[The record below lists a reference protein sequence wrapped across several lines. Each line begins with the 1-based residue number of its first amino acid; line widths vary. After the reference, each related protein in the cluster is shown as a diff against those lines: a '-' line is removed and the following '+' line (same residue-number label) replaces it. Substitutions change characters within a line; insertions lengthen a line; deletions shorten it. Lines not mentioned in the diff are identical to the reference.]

1 MKPRSRTD
9 LIIPIALSVCGLAA
23 GVWMMFR
30 AFESMNAGN
39 DRDKRSVARLDHSG
53 TKDPPLSADP
63 ISAATSPDL
72 SNALLDAL
80 KEEIE
85 RPHALANEALLTFS
99 DPAALA
105 GFVANATAAGLVV
118 TGPFAGADSIRVS
131 FDSLG
136 QLRDVLA
143 AHRGKAP
150 AVSANFRVGIP
161 DLSVPPPAGGTG
173 TAPFEASLLP
183 SLGIDAGSDRRSWGE
198 DITVAVIDSGISP
211 HPAFREGQIT
221 HLDLTSERGAF
232 HAHGTAMAS
241 LIAGGYPGAEG
252 VAPEPNSS
260 ISASPARKA
269 SATASFSPRGSARRW
284 NAEPTSSTSAWPPTA
299 TPPRWPTPSPRR
311 SGAASPWVAAV
322 GNEGAGMKAWPAAY
336 PGVISVSGIAADDRL
351 AYFSNTG
358 EPTLA
363 APSVGVPSAYS
374 DGKAPMLAI
383 GNGTS
388 QAAALVSGAAAVFR
402 SRGLD
407 APSALVRHAR
417 PGSAGRTK
425 SEQGSS
431 FYLPSTR
438 SRPRTGESS
447 PAPLLTRPFPVHPFR
462 FHGGG

>member
-9 LIIPIALSVCGLAA
+9 LIVPIALSVCGLAA

-39 DRDKRSVARLDHSG
+39 DRDKRSVARLDRSG
-53 TKDPPLSADP
+53 TKDPPPSADP

-118 TGPFAGADSIRVS
+118 TGPFAGADTIRVS

-252 VAPEPNSS
+252 VAPGAELLDLRIAGKKGLSDSFLLAEGIRTAMERGADVIN
-260 ISASPARKA
+260 ISM
-269 SATASFSPRGSARRW
+269 ATYGDAAPVADAVAEAIRRGI
-284 NAEPTSSTSAWPPTA
+284 TV
-299 TPPRWPTPSPRR
+299 
-311 SGAASPWVAAV
+311 VAAV

-336 PGVISVSGIAADDRL
+336 PDVISVSGVAADDRL

-417 PGSAGRTK
+417 PGSAGK
-425 SEQGSS
+425 DEIGAGIL
-431 FYLPSTR
+431 FLP
-438 SRPRTGESS
+438 PLDPVP
-447 PAPLLTRPFPVHPFR
+447 PANR
-462 FHGGG
+462 